1 MAPLPAPAPFSPL
14 LPVKPDRFLIGAIVL
29 AAGASS
35 RMGEPKQLL
44 PLGGRPLVI
53 RTVES
58 LLQSAVWPVVVV
70 VGAHHDRV
78 RPALA
83 RHPVLISENPA
94 WPEGLASS
102 IRSGIGTLQEFSRE
116 LDGAL
121 VTLCDQPAFS
131 ADLVSKLLTA
141 MRDSGRGI
149 AAARY
154 GGRLGV
160 PAVFRR
166 EHFPTLA
173 GLTGETGARDF
184 LNRDPDR
191 VAAVDLP
198 ALAVDLDT
206 PGDYQA
212 ALRRDV

>member
-1 MAPLPAPAPFSPL
+1 MKILGNPNRL
-14 LPVKPDRFLIGAIVL
+14 GAIVL

-44 PLGGRPLVI
+44 PLDGQPLVL
-53 RTVES
+53 RTVS
-58 LLQSAVWPVVVV
+58 TLLETAVWPVVVV
-70 VGAHHDRV
+70 VGAHHDQV
-78 RPALA
+78 RPLLA
-83 RHPVLISENPA
+83 RQPVLVTENPA
-94 WPEGLASS
+94 WTEGLASS
-102 IRSGIGTLQEFSRE
+102 IRAGVATLQEFSRD

-131 ADLVSKLLTA
+131 PAVVAALIAVAAS
-141 MRDSGRGI
+141 SGRSI

-160 PAVFRR
+160 PALFGR

-173 GLTGETGARDF
+173 ALTGETGARDF
-184 LNRDPDR
+184 LNREPGR

-206 PGDYQA
+206 PADYRAVLARQ
-212 ALRRDV
+212 LR